1 MHIEGERRFDAS
13 PREVYQALTDP
24 EALGEAFSVI
34 EQVDADGND
43 WMLYVRL
50 PLPGGVRLKV
60 SVHVEELRDP
70 EHARLRAWGK
80 NLGGRI
86 SIDSSFDLEPSD
98 AGTLMRW
105 SAEVE
110 GAGLLRGLGSQA
122 LAPVARQHAERALD
136 RLVRTQVTS
145 T

>member
-1 MHIEGERRFDAS
+1 MQIEGERRFDAS
-13 PREVYQALTDP
+13 PREVYRALTDP
-24 EALGEAFSVI
+24 DALGEAFSVI
-34 EQVDADGND
+34 ERVDADGDD
-43 WMLYVRL
+43 WMLHVRL
-50 PLPGGVRLKV
+50 PLPGGLRLKV
-60 SVHVEELRDP
+60 SVHVEELRDA

-110 GAGLLRGLGSQA
+110 GAGILRGLGSQA

-136 RLVRTQVTS
+136 RLVGSQVTS